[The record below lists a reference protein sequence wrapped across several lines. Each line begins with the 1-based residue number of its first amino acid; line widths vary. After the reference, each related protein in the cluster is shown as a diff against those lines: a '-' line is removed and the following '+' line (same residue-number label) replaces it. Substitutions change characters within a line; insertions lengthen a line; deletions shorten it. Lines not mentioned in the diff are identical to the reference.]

1 MTRAFRVG
9 RVLGIE
15 IEVDWTWF
23 IIFVILALALSGG
36 LLKDKLPG
44 LGLPARWLLAL
55 VTTLLFF
62 GSVLVHELA
71 HSVVARRN
79 GLGITGITLFIFG
92 GVSKMAD
99 EPRSPGME
107 LKIAIAG
114 PAMSVVLS
122 AVYFALAGVLG
133 GLPGGKMFVTVF
145 YYLGWVNGMLAAF
158 NLLPGFPLDGGR
170 VLRAGLWRALA
181 NLGEA
186 TRIASYLGQG
196 LGVLMILF
204 GFASLFGVFGRG
216 GLGGVWMAFIG
227 WFLIQAAQAS
237 YQQLMLKQALSAIPV
252 SRIMTPEVVWIGAE
266 ATLEQVVHDYVMA
279 YNHPA
284 FPVFDGGTALG
295 LLCLSDIRS
304 VPRERWP
311 YTIAREI
318 VPPLT
323 AAHTIAP
330 TADAWEALL
339 KITSGS
345 CGRLLVMAE
354 GRMQGIV
361 SRADIMRAMR
371 MRVELGV

>member
-1 MTRAFRVG
+1 MGMTRAFRIG
-9 RVLGIE
+9 RVFGIE

-23 IIFVILALALSGG
+23 IIFAILVLALSGG
-36 LLKDKLPG
+36 LFQDKLPG
-44 LGLPARWLLAL
+44 LSLPDRWLFGLITA
-55 VTTLLFF
+55 LLFF
-62 GSVLVHELA
+62 SSVLLHELA

-99 EPRSPGME
+99 EPRSPAME

-114 PAMSVVLS
+114 PATSVALS
-122 AVYFALAGVLG
+122 VIFFLLARVMGAVSGAKV
-133 GLPGGKMFVTVF
+133 VEIIC

-196 LGVLMILF
+196 LGVVLVVLGVASFFIPFRF
-204 GFASLFGVFGRG
+204 GSIWL
-216 GLGGVWMAFIG
+216 AFIG

-237 YQQLMLKQALSAIPV
+237 YQQLILRQALSTVAV
-252 SRIMTPEVVWIGAE
+252 SRIMTAEVAWVPADT
-266 ATLEQVVHDYVMA
+266 TLDQVVHDYVMA

-284 FPVFDGGTALG
+284 FPVFDGGNLLG
-295 LLCLSDIRS
+295 LLCLADIRS
-304 VPRERWP
+304 RPREQWHYTTARQVVP
-311 YTIAREI
+311 PLSGDYTIA
-318 VPPLT
+318 PS
-323 AAHTIAP
+323 AN
-330 TADAWEALL
+330 AWEALVR
-339 KITSGS
+339 ISSGS
-345 CGRLLVMAE
+345 CGRLLVVSE

-361 SRADIMRAMR
+361 SRTDIMRAMR